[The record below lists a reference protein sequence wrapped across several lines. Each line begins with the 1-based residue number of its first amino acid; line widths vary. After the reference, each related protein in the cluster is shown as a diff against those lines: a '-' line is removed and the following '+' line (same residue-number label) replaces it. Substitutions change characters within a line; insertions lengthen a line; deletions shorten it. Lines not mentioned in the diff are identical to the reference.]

1 MKKIFSLLLIMFV
14 MFLGITTVYAEGETA
29 EPAKEKTCDITVY
42 FKEKD
47 TDGNSVKS
55 GNPLPT
61 RHNVLSVGNS
71 WSTASQAL
79 AKNLYPTWSQNGTIY
94 EFVEWQDEDG
104 NAVPESMYYT
114 AGDPSR
120 LRIKFPAC
128 SEEDP
133 DVTVKTYYIV
143 WKAKKAPIIIFNNI
157 DNVAN
162 GSHSASNSDAVASAY
177 THTFKVPAD
186 VPADYSFL
194 YWKID
199 EYKYCDGGTCTES
212 DVYNGVYGDYNT
224 TQTVN
229 AYAWYQPGVK
239 VNYYNEDKTS
249 FKAGEWS
256 FEDVQLISE
265 KPEKPGYDFVGWF
278 DEDGNEV
285 TKTTFEVPEIT
296 TEPNKAVTYNL
307 YAKFERTTMEV
318 TINKVWDD
326 NDNEKEKRTN
336 SVNVSIT
343 LDDEEVESVEIKEND
358 NKKWTTSVTL
368 YKYDTQGNELNYTFK
383 EDKVDFYTVSVSD
396 LVDNVVTITNTIYG
410 TGNVVVKY
418 IDIDTNKELDS
429 TTLSGLYTESYTTEL
444 KDFEGYE
451 LVSIV
456 GETSGEFG
464 DKDLEVIYYYTSNY
478 GDEGEREDVITPPH
492 TDAVD
497 SFGEQIVYLD
507 DRKYK
512 NRKA

>member
-1 MKKIFSLLLIMFV
+1 MKKIFSLLLIVFV
-14 MFLGITTVYAEGETA
+14 MFLGITTVYAADEGTA
-29 EPAKEKTCDITVY
+29 EEREVKVILH

-47 TDGNSVKS
+47 TDGKEVNSR
-55 GNPLPT
+55 NPLT
-61 RHNVLSVGNS
+61 DKSCILS
-71 WSTASQAL
+71 
-79 AKNLYPTWSQNGTIY
+79 KNLSSCTLSTQSLVYYPTWTSGGTLY
-94 EFVEWQDEDG
+94 EFVDWVDEDG
-104 NAVPESMYYT
+104 NSVPANQYWSS
-114 AGDPSR
+114 GNKR
-120 LRIKFPAC
+120 LKIQLKYD
-128 SEEDP
+128 ENMP
-133 DVTVKTYYIV
+133 DEVEKTYYII
-143 WKAKKAPIIIFNNI
+143 WKVKKAPIIIFNNI
-157 DNVAN
+157 DKVAN
-162 GSHSASNSDAVASAY
+162 GSHSASNSDAVASSY
-177 THTFKVPAD
+177 KHTFKVPAD
-186 VPADYSFL
+186 VPDNYSFL

-199 EYKYCDGGTCTES
+199 EDKYCEGGTCGES

-224 TQTVN
+224 TQTIN

-278 DEDGNEV
+278 DADGNEV
-285 TKTTFEVPEIT
+285 TQTTFEVPEIT
-296 TEPNKAVTYNL
+296 TEPDKAVTYNL

-318 TINKVWDD
+318 TINKVWED
-326 NDNEKEKRTN
+326 NDNEKEKRTD

-343 LDDEEVESVEIKEND
+343 LDDEEVESVEVKEND

-383 EDKVDFYTVSVSD
+383 EDEVDFYTVSVSD

-410 TGNVVVKY
+410 TGKVVVKY
-418 IDIDTNKELDS
+418 IDIDTEKELDS
-429 TTLSGLYTESYTTEL
+429 ITLSGLYTESYETEL
-444 KDFEGYE
+444 KEFEGYE

-456 GETSGEFG
+456 GETTGEFG
-464 DKDLEVIYYYTSNY
+464 EKDLEVIYYYTSNY
-478 GDEGEREDVITPPH
+478 GDEGEKEDVITPPH